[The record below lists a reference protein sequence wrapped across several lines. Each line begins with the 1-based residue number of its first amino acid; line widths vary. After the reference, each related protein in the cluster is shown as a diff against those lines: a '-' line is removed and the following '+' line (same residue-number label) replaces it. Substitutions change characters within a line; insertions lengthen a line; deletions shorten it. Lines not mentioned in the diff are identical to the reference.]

1 VLAIGN
7 PYGVGQTV
15 TLGIIS
21 ATGRSQLGISL
32 YEDFIQ
38 TDAAINPGN
47 SGGALINARG
57 ELIGINT
64 AIYSRSGGSQG
75 IGFAIPADLATGVMK
90 QIIEH
95 GYVARGWLGIEAQDL
110 TPALAESFGLTD
122 THGMLIAGVLRDGP
136 ADQAG
141 IQPGDVVERIDGR
154 KVDNARA
161 AMTLIAQAGP
171 GKKLLIE
178 GMREGKAF
186 RSNVVTGPR
195 PEL

>member
-1 VLAIGN
+1 MK
-7 PYGVGQTV
+7 
-15 TLGIIS
+15 TLSRPTRPSI
-21 ATGRSQLGISL
+21 
-32 YEDFIQ
+32 
-38 TDAAINPGN
+38 PGN

-75 IGFAIPADLATGVMK
+75 IGFAIPVDLATGVMK

-110 TPALAESFGLTD
+110 TPALAESFGLAD

-136 ADQAG
+136 ADLAG
-141 IQPGDVVERIDGR
+141 IQPGDVVERINGR

-171 GKKLLIE
+171 GTELQIE
-178 GMREGKAF
+178 GVREGKAF
-186 RSNVVTGPR
+186 RGTVVTGPR
-195 PEL
+195 PER